1 MKCLRCDQPVADERA
16 EFLLETGR
24 SVTCLGCSGEH
35 RKVTFMSYGHKTAGS
50 LVVVGH
56 DPEQIRMASRA
67 YRRAR

>member
-24 SVTCLGCSGEH
+24 SVTCLGCSGESP
-35 RKVTFMSYGHKTAGS
+35 KVCFTTYDHKTAGT
-50 LVVVGH
+50 LVVVGN
-56 DPEQIRMASRA
+56 DPEKVRMAQRA